1 MGFGKAMKKVRD
13 ARFSWKRR
21 ANAGSAP
28 LPTRPL
34 QTMTDA
40 NKVKLSVRPFNIE
53 AIAHLN
59 KRNV

>member
-1 MGFGKAMKKVRD
+1 MKKVRD

-28 LPTRPL
+28 LPTPPL

-53 AIAHLN
+53 AIAHL

>member
-1 MGFGKAMKKVRD
+1 MKKVRD

-28 LPTRPL
+28 L
-34 QTMTDA
+34 QTVTDA

>member
-1 MGFGKAMKKVRD
+1 MKKVRD

-21 ANAGSAP
+21 ANVGSAP
-28 LPTRPL
+28 LSTHPL

>member
-1 MGFGKAMKKVRD
+1 MKKVRD

-21 ANAGSAP
+21 ANVGSAT
-28 LPTRPL
+28 LSTHPL

-59 KRNV
+59 KRNFDDVVS